1 MMKDGGSIAFCSSSI
16 AHRGMA
22 NHDVGSHPHDLKHA
36 CRWQPSATLLVDA
49 CDCGCTAEQ
58 ALAAAKGA
66 ISSMALSAASTYS
79 PHNIRV
85 NVVVPGVIAAKMTTQ
100 LVENEQAR
108 G

>member
-1 MMKDGGSIAFCSSSI
+1 MWVSWLPQNKARWLSTALLMDTM
-16 AHRGMA
+16 AHAKALR
-22 NHDVGSHPHDLKHA
+22 
-36 CRWQPSATLLVDA
+36 SA
-49 CDCGCTAEQ
+49 GQ

-85 NVVVPGVIAAKMTTQ
+85 NVVVPGVIEAKMTKQ

-108 G
+108 R